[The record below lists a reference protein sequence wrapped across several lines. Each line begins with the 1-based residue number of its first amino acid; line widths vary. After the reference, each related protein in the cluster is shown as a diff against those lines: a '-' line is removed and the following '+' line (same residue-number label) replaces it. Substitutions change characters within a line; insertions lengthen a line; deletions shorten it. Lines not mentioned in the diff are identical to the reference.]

1 MRVALLSRSAHPL
14 HPPGGMERAVYLL
27 AKHLRA
33 QGVDVTLFT
42 RPGKNPEAFPGRV
55 VTVKYQSYR
64 LGPHGRVLDRT
75 FNYPAFSE
83 LIGRE
88 VAGQVRKGEI
98 DIVDAQGLSA
108 LGYGRARRKD
118 PSLIAPLVMNPQGM
132 EEHHVRGFKAL
143 ALSRLRQLSRE
154 AAQLADCVIAT
165 DEATRHEV
173 PRLLEVDP
181 ARVQVIP
188 NGVDLEEIRALT
200 PNDAMPFAFEVLPW
214 MSMCRPLF
222 ISVGRLETY
231 KGFADSLAALK
242 LSAGQLPRTWGWL
255 VVGEGPLRR
264 SLQTS
269 AAQAGLKDHIQFTGR
284 VGEQTLHA
292 LYAGSDVFLHP
303 TRFEGSS
310 LVTLEAM
317 AHGLPVVA
325 TRAGGIP
332 DKVKDGANGFLVEP
346 GDVESLARAITKI
359 ANAPGERE
367 AMGRE
372 SMQRLEP
379 FLWPRIARRVIAQYE
394 QLLGE
399 RKPR

>member
-14 HPPGGMERAVYLL
+14 HPPGGMERAVYAL

-55 VTVKYQSYR
+55 VSVKYQRFR

-75 FNYPAFSE
+75 FNYPGFSV
-83 LIGRE
+83 LMGKE
-88 VAGQVRKGEI
+88 VAQRVRQGEI
-98 DIVDAQGLSA
+98 DIVDAQGLTA
-108 LGYGRARRKD
+108 LGYGRERLKD
-118 PSLIAPLVMNPQGM
+118 SSLLAPLVMNPQGM

-143 ALSRLRQLSRE
+143 ALSRLKQLSKE

-165 DEATRHEV
+165 DEATRHDV

-181 ARVQVIP
+181 KRVRVIP
-188 NGVDLEEIRALT
+188 NGVDLEELRALT
-200 PNDAMPFAFEVLPW
+200 PDDAMPFTFEILPW
-214 MSMCRPLF
+214 MSTRNPLF
-222 ISVGRLETY
+222 VSVGRLETY
-231 KGFADSLAALK
+231 KGFTDSLEAFKRAA
-242 LSAGQLPRTWGWL
+242 SSLPKDWGWL
-255 VVGEGPLRR
+255 VVGEGPSRPA
-264 SLQTS
+264 LQS
-269 AAQAGLKDHIQFTGR
+269 AASGLKDHIQFTGR

-317 AHGLPVVA
+317 AHGLPVIA

-332 DKVKDGANGFLVEP
+332 DKVKDGVNGFLVEP
-346 GDVESLARAITKI
+346 GDLEALSSAIVKMANTPDDRAR
-359 ANAPGERE
+359 
-367 AMGRE
+367 MSRE
-372 SMQRLEP
+372 SKRLLEP
-379 FLWPRIARRVIAQYE
+379 FLWPQIARRVIAQYE
-394 QLLGE
+394 RLLLE
-399 RKPR
+399 RTRR